1 MSRLTRYLTLGLVA
15 ASLTACVETGLT
27 PIGGDSSAGTTSAY
41 KEYLVLGGAR
51 MSYEDCKARRGLL
64 IHDQG
69 SPMYA
74 CDPSVTV
81 NAQIDE
87 SQEFAHPADPVA
99 TPGTL

>member
-1 MSRLTRYLTLGLVA
+1 MSRLTTILSLGLVA
-15 ASLTACVETGLT
+15 ATLTACVEAGLT
-27 PIGGDSSAGTTSAY
+27 PVAGPGSAGTTSAY

-51 MSYEDCKARRGLL
+51 MSYDECKARRGLL

-81 NAQIDE
+81 NAQIDD